1 MKATD
6 PIVFPG
12 DRVQVENYKAH
23 TIEKPIEPAS
33 VVEVK
38 TTWLSPKK
46 CLHQYLV
53 KLDRQLKGRPIL
65 LSVNERR
72 IREKITVS

>member
-1 MKATD
+1 MKATG

-12 DRVQVENYKAH
+12 DRVQVENYRAH

-38 TTWLSPKK
+38 TTWLSPQK
-46 CLHQYLV
+46 CLHQYRV
-53 KLDRQLKGRPIL
+53 KLDRQFKGRPIL
-65 LSVNERR
+65 LSVNELR
-72 IREKITVS
+72 IREKINI